1 MTSARERQEQRL
13 KKTEE
18 EAAAAEEEAEAEEEE
33 QEQEESDSSIILR
46 RAQSRYPLYGQ
57 TCWATHLIVAVLSLP
72 LPQIYKTISNS
83 QPCSLPL

>member
-18 EAAAAEEEAEAEEEE
+18 EEAAAAAAEEAEE
-33 QEQEESDSSIILR
+33 EQEESDSSIILR

-72 LPQIYKTISNS
+72 LPQIYKTISKAS
-83 QPCSLPL
+83 HAVCLYKHL

>member
-18 EAAAAEEEAEAEEEE
+18 EEEEAAEEEQEE

-83 QPCSLPL
+83 QPL

>member
-18 EAAAAEEEAEAEEEE
+18 EEAAAAAAEEAEE
-33 QEQEESDSSIILR
+33 EQEESDSSIILR